1 MEMVIVPFDPEHL
14 QMLQLQAAQAWL
26 SEDMLRP
33 EYAQMVASCGVA
45 FSGIDGETLVGC
57 AGLMNFHKD
66 RAVAW
71 ALLSQQSGEH
81 FVKIFRAMQK
91 YLNVCTARRIEA
103 QVACDFPQGRR
114 LVTMLGFDFEG
125 RMRGFFPDGRDADLF
140 ARVR

>member
-14 QMLQLQAAQAWL
+14 KTLQIQAAQAWM
-26 SEDMLRP
+26 SEDLLCP
-33 EYAQMVASCGVA
+33 DYAAAVAAAGVA
-45 FSGIDGETLVGC
+45 FSGVEGQTLVAC
-57 AGLMNFHKD
+57 AGLMYFHKD

-71 ALLSQQSGEH
+71 ALMSQQAGGH
-81 FVKIFRAMQK
+81 FIKIVRAMRR
-91 YLNVCTARRIEA
+91 YLDVCDSRRIEA
-103 QVACDFPQGRR
+103 QVACDFPAGRR